1 MKTLPILLIFTL
13 LFTACSSPVHQNRGP
28 AAKPESCKE
37 IITSFLAPSLFN
49 GEAFAKKLQLEA
61 TTDQLADLFY
71 AFRGIDLNTLKDEE
85 IRSVRA
91 IYLFSQD
98 DKPLRDE
105 LIVEFIKTVKGEPVD
120 LKNKNWQRF
129 LSHKKKIDKYRAK
142 QITASKSAAQ
152 KMNLEKK
159 IALYE
164 KLYMSCKSHVQKKP
178 TPADL
183 RLAKKLTWALTAG
196 SMTSTAAT
204 YAYTHK
210 DEEKD
215 SKWMKGMYFE
225 LALSGIFTYVGGTF
239 VTSNPRLNP
248 WTVRAPLTYF
258 NAAVADL
265 GPSGAYSYFFNDDNA
280 EMQKKFEKMKN
291 DPKLEEEIAE
301 LLHFAQ
307 ENGLFKKH
315 LEATEKL
322 FKQKPHSKMS
332 MEDIKASFD
341 IDQIDLEES
350 RELLFEAM
358 AEKEYQENSGTLQT
372 GDSGLDR
379 YTFHRL
385 WTLGS
390 VPYNIGFALLMHNQ
404 MCMTPNPKL
413 GFAKAVGTYFAGQLL
428 SDVIYYETRQKT
440 INQ

>member
-1 MKTLPILLIFTL
+1 MKTTPALLVLTL
-13 LFTACSSPVHQNRGP
+13 LFSACSTPIHMDRGP

-37 IITSFLAPSLFN
+37 ILTPFLAPSRFN
-49 GEAFAKKLQLEA
+49 AETFNKRLQLEA
-61 TTDQLADLFY
+61 TTDQLSDFFF
-71 AFRGIDLNTLKDEE
+71 AFRAIDLNTLNDEE
-85 IRSVRA
+85 IRSMRA

-98 DKPLRDE
+98 DKALRDD
-105 LIVEFIKTVKGEPVD
+105 LIAEFVKTVKGEPVD
-120 LKNKNWQRF
+120 LKNKNWDRF

-142 QITASKSAAQ
+142 KTATAKSAED
-152 KMNLEKK
+152 KLNLEKK

-196 SMTSTAAT
+196 SMTSTAVT

-280 EMQKKFEKMKN
+280 EMQKKFETMKN
-291 DPKLEEEIAE
+291 DPKLAEEVAE
-301 LLHFAQ
+301 LLHYAQ
-307 ENGLFKKH
+307 ENGLFEKH

-322 FKQKPHSKMS
+322 FKQKPHSKMT
-332 MEDIKASFD
+332 MEEIKASFD

-358 AEKEYQENSGTLQT
+358 AEKEYQDNSGTLQT

-404 MCMTPNPKL
+404 MCMTPNPKV

-428 SDVIYYETRQKT
+428 SDVIYYKTRQKT